1 MADFSEKINCAS
13 AYTFDDFLLVPG
25 ASSVLPDEVN
35 VSANIT
41 KNIMLNIPVL
51 SAAMDTVTET
61 IMAIE
66 MARNGGLGVIHRNLT
81 AEKQCDMIRK
91 IKRSESLIIK
101 DIITVSPLDNIESVE
116 NLALEKNITGFPV
129 IDEGK
134 LIGIITSRDMRF
146 EENKKKLVSDV
157 MTKDVVTAD
166 MNIDINDAIKILH
179 SNRIEK
185 LPLVDK
191 EGRLSGL
198 VTVKDIMKRKKY
210 PSAARDSNER
220 LLAAAAVG
228 IDYERVYSLLKAG
241 CDLIVIDTAHGHN
254 EKVIQ
259 FVKKIKNDF
268 GCDVIAG
275 NIATKEA
282 AADLISAGADC
293 VKVGVGPGSICTT
306 RIVAGV
312 GVPQLTAIADVADV
326 SKGNAYVIADGGI
339 RYPSDIAKSIA
350 VGADAIMMGNI
361 LAGTD
366 EAPGDVVLM
375 EGKKYKKYRGM
386 GSKAATADRYFQKS
400 SKFVPEGVEGL
411 VPYKGSV
418 SDIIF
423 SFVGGLRSS
432 MGYVGAK
439 NIKEMKEKAKM
450 VRTTSHGMVESHP
463 HDIVVTDESWMR

>member
-1 MADFSEKINCAS
+1 MADFSEKINCAG

-25 ASSVLPDEVN
+25 ASSIMPDEVN
-35 VSANIT
+35 VSTNIT
-41 KNIMLNIPVL
+41 KNIRLNIPVL

-66 MARNGGLGVIHRNLT
+66 MARSGGLGVIHRNLT

-101 DIITVSPLDNIESVE
+101 DVVTVSPLDNIEAVE
-116 NLALEKNITGFPV
+116 SLAIEKNITGFPV
-129 IDEGK
+129 IDGGR

-228 IDYERVYSLLKAG
+228 IDYERVNSLLKAG

-312 GVPQLTAIADVADV
+312 GVPQLTAIADVADAA
-326 SKGNAYVIADGGI
+326 KGNSYVIADGGI

-463 HDIVVTDESWMR
+463 HDIIVTDDSWMR

>member
-1 MADFSEKINCAS
+1 MADFSEKINCAG

-25 ASSVLPDEVN
+25 ASSIMPDEVN
-35 VSANIT
+35 VSTNIT
-41 KNIMLNIPVL
+41 KNIRLNIPVL

-66 MARNGGLGVIHRNLT
+66 MARSGGLGVIHRNLT

-101 DIITVSPLDNIESVE
+101 DVVTVSPLDNIEAVE
-116 NLALEKNITGFPV
+116 SLAIEKNITGFPV
-129 IDEGK
+129 IDGGR

-228 IDYERVYSLLKAG
+228 IDYERVNSLLKAG

-463 HDIVVTDESWMR
+463 HDIIVTDESWMR

>member
-1 MADFSEKINCAS
+1 MADFSKKIDCAG
-13 AYTFDDFLLVPG
+13 AYTFDDFLLLPG
-25 ASSVLPDEVN
+25 PSSVLPDETN
-35 VSANIT
+35 VSSNIT
-41 KNIMLNIPVL
+41 KKIRLNIPVL

-61 IMAIE
+61 RMAIE

-81 AEKQCDMIRK
+81 AEKQCEMIRK

-101 DIITVSPLDNIESVE
+101 DVITVSPLDNIEAVE
-116 NLALEKNITGFPV
+116 SLALEKNITGFPV
-129 IDEGK
+129 IENSR
-134 LIGIITSRDMRF
+134 IVGIITSRDMRF
-146 EENKKKLVSDV
+146 EEDKRKSVAEV
-157 MTKDVVTAD
+157 MTKDLVTAD
-166 MNIDINDAIKILH
+166 INIDISDAIKILH
-179 SNRIEK
+179 DNRIEK
-185 LPLVDK
+185 LPLIDK
-191 EGRLSGL
+191 EGKLSGL
-198 VTVKDIMKRKKY
+198 VTVKDIMKRRKY
-210 PSAARDSNER
+210 PLAARDANGQ

-228 IDYERVYSLLKAG
+228 IDYERVEALLKTGA
-241 CDLIVIDTAHGHN
+241 DLIVIDTAHGHN
-254 EKVIQ
+254 SNVLN

-275 NIATKEA
+275 NIATREA
-282 AADLISAGADC
+282 AADLISSGADC

-326 SKGNAYVIADGGI
+326 SNGNAFVIADGGI

-350 VGADAIMMGNI
+350 VGADVVMIGNI

-386 GSKAATADRYFQKS
+386 GSKAATSDRYFQKS

-418 SDIIF
+418 SDIVF

-432 MGYVGAK
+432 MGYVGAR
-439 NIKEMKEKAKM
+439 NIKEMKEKSKM

-463 HDIVVTDESWMR
+463 HDIVVTDESWMS